1 LYLDSNNYD
10 LKIFRMMIQLSTHKD
25 YEYYVIDGEI
35 TLENIL
41 NAFDNLKKGI
51 LKKVPLS
58 ENMPPH

>member
-1 LYLDSNNYD
+1 
-10 LKIFRMMIQLSTHKD
+10 MMIQLSTHKD